1 MANPSLPRRPRELRR
16 FVIAALFVG
25 ILAFELLM
33 PIRGIV
39 MRWHD
44 GDADGTY
51 RYSWHMYST
60 LDKRRGN

>member
-1 MANPSLPRRPRELRR
+1 MANPLILRRPRSFRR
-16 FVIAALFVG
+16 IAVGAVFVG
-25 ILAFELLM
+25 ILAFEVLM

-44 GDADGTY
+44 GDTDGDY

-60 LDKRRGN
+60 LDK